1 MAVYLPPL
9 QSNGAPPDGRPT
21 RVLLLCSGLDHA
33 KRGFESFARD
43 CFSELSRDAAIDI
56 ELVKGSGQAADRERA
71 VWTLTRDARL
81 LKALGRVSGRE
92 PFRFEQVAFALTVQ
106 PVLRRHGPDV
116 VYFSEWHTGLALAAL
131 ARITGRRHPMV
142 LSNGTMAVEGFDHL
156 ARVQELTPAALAT
169 VLERGGDPRRHV
181 MLPLGF
187 PIDPEFD
194 PPTADERRS
203 LRDRLGLPAD
213 REVLFSSAALNRH
226 HKRLDYLIEDVAR
239 LPEQSRPYVVM
250 AGQPEAET
258 PGIRKLAGELLGAD
272 GQSIRTVPHSEVLDL
287 LRASDRFVLASL
299 GEGLPRALL
308 EALGAGL
315 PCLVHDYGVTRFAL
329 GEHGEFAD
337 FSRPGGLAGL
347 LGEPRGEALDGDR
360 ARARHRYAYEN
371 FSWDRLRPRYVEL
384 LSDAAR
390 APSTMSRVLPTT
402 RAGAPA
408 ATE

>member
-9 QSNGAPPDGRPT
+9 QSNGASSDGRPL

-33 KRGFESFARD
+33 RRGFESFARD
-43 CFSELSRDAAIDI
+43 CFSELRREPAIDI

-71 VWTLTRDARL
+71 VWTLTRDARVL
-81 LKALGRVSGRE
+81 HALGRVSGRE
-92 PFRFEQVAFALTVQ
+92 PFRFEQVAFALSVQ
-106 PVLRRHGPDV
+106 PVLRRHAPDV

-131 ARITGRRHPMV
+131 ARVTGRRHPMV
-142 LSNGTMAVEGFDHL
+142 LSNGTMAAEGFGHL
-156 ARVQELTPAALAT
+156 TRVQELTPAALAT

-187 PIDPEFD
+187 PIEPELE
-194 PPTADERRS
+194 PATADERRA
-203 LRDRLGLPAD
+203 LRERLRLPTDRQV
-213 REVLFSSAALNRH
+213 VLSSAALNRH
-226 HKRLDYLIEDVAR
+226 HKRLDYLIEEVAR
-239 LPEQSRPYVVM
+239 LPEDSRPYVVM

-258 PGIRKLAGELLGAD
+258 PGIRKLAGDLLGA
-272 GQSIRTVPHSEVLDL
+272 GGHSIRTVPHAEVLDL

-299 GEGLPRALL
+299 GEGLPRALI
-308 EALGAGL
+308 EALAAGL

-329 GEHGEFAD
+329 GDHGEFAD

-347 LGEPRGEALDGDR
+347 LGRPLGDALDGDR
-360 ARARHRYAYEN
+360 ARTRRRYAYDN

-384 LSDAAR
+384 LRDAAR